1 MGKAGKIAI
10 AIIVIIIISS
20 GIYLGLAYPF
30 PVQSQTVNLSGII
43 SQTDITGMVGWPNS
57 QIQVTIT
64 LTSVTAIWGYEIRNA
79 LDDVINSQV
88 SIDSTNTTMTTPW
101 LNLAGPFTITV
112 TCALG
117 ELEGTVTVYARGVP
131 FITT

>member
-1 MGKAGKIAI
+1 MGKAAKIAG
-10 AIIVIIIISS
+10 AIVAIVIISA

-30 PVQSQTVNLSGII
+30 PIQSQAINLSGII
-43 SQTDITGMVGWPNS
+43 SQTDITGVVGWPNS

-64 LTSVTAIWGYEIRNA
+64 LTSVTAIWGYEIRDASNN
-79 LDDVINSQV
+79 LIDGLG
-88 SIDSTNTTMTTPW
+88 SIDITTTRVDSPW
-101 LNLAGPFTITV
+101 LDLSGSYTITV

-131 FITT
+131 FITA

>member
-1 MGKAGKIAI
+1 MGKAVKIAGAII
-10 AIIVIIIISS
+10 AIVIISA

-30 PVQSQTVNLSGII
+30 PVQSQAVNLSGII
-43 SQTDITGMVGWPNS
+43 SQTDITGVVGWPNS

-64 LTSVTAIWGYEIRNA
+64 LTSVTAIWGYEIRDASDNP
-79 LDDVINSQV
+79 IHTHG
-88 SIDSTNTTMTTPW
+88 SIDTTTTTVTSPW
-101 LNLAGPFTITV
+101 LDFSGSYTITV

-131 FITT
+131 FITA